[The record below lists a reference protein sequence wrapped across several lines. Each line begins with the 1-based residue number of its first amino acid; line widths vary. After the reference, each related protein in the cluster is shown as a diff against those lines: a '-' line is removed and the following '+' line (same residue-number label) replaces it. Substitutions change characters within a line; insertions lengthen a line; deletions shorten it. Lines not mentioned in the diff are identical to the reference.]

1 MTQSGTTGLAAT
13 ALQAQQKKKK
23 KSCEEETSLE
33 E

>member
-1 MTQSGTTGLAAT
+1 MTQSSTSGLAAT

-23 KSCEEETSLE
+23 NGCEEETSLE